1 MPNPYRLLA
10 AALAVVTAV
19 VTRPAGGQS
28 APYRA
33 TSDNGATWLAYT
45 GVHPLREG
53 SPWRL
58 HVEGQLRQS
67 PGVVRPQGRLFRTA
81 LLHTLGASAT
91 TGAGYAFFR
100 SYPYGG
106 FSDEAPVSD
115 EHRAYEQLDLRHTAG
130 VLRFTHRYR
139 LEQRWQEQIAR
150 DAAGEERRTGW
161 RYTNRFRYQFR
172 TTVQRRPN
180 NVAQPYLAAYNELF
194 VSFGENVTGNVFDQ
208 NRAFAGAG
216 YRWGDALRV
225 EAGYLNQYVLRGNGR
240 EVERNHTLF
249 VGFASDAPLFR

>member
-1 MPNPYRLLA
+1 MPNAYRLLA
-10 AALAVVTAV
+10 AALPIVFVVA
-19 VTRPAGGQS
+19 RPASGQS
-28 APYRA
+28 TPYRS

-67 PGVVRPQGRLFRTA
+67 PGVERPLGRLFRTA

-106 FSDEAPVSD
+106 FSDEAPIAD
-115 EHRAYEQLDLRHTAG
+115 EHRIYEQLDLRHATG
-130 VLRFTHRYR
+130 VLRFAHRHR
-139 LEQRWQEQIAR
+139 LEQRWIEQIAR
-150 DAAGEERRTGW
+150 DAAGVERRDGW
-161 RYTNRFRYQFR
+161 RYVNRYRYQFR
-172 TTVQRRPN
+172 TTVQRHPN
-180 NVAQPYLAAYNELF
+180 DVAQPYLTAYDELF
-194 VSFGENVTGNVFDQ
+194 IGFGRNVTGNVFDQ

-240 EVERNHTLF
+240 EVEQNHTLF
-249 VGFASDAPLFR
+249 VGFASDAPLLR